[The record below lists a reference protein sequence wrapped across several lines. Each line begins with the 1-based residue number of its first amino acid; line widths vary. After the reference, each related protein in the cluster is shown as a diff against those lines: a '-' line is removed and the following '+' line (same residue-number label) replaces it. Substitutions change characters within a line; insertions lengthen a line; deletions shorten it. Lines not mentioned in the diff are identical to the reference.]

1 MKEVIIMCSI
11 DASKVFDRVNILLL
25 VVDFLESNNIL
36 YEHQYGFRKGHSTNH
51 AVITL
56 VERVAKALDTGKIVV
71 GVYLDIRKAFDAI
84 DHPILLRKLYSLGIR
99 GNLYTWIKSYLTNR
113 SQFVMYNNSKSE
125 TKFIT
130 HGVPQGSI
138 LGPLFFIVFMNDF
151 SRASNIL
158 FSILFADDT
167 TVIIEGQNY
176 NNLILTLNTEL
187 NKLDVWLQANKL
199 TLNTDKTH
207 YMVFHRARIKSKTGK
222 ISIRNNAIDEVK
234 STKFLG
240 VIIDDKLKWTEHIQ
254 YIKNKIS
261 KSIGILIKI
270 RPYLDKVTL
279 RNLYFTFVY
288 PYLIY
293 CVEVWGNACDTH
305 LDPIIKI
312 QKKCVRVIT
321 FSHYLEPTE
330 SLFKDLKILAFKKL
344 VIQRILLLM
353 FKHNIGIVPK
363 PIASLFTKKK

>member
-1 MKEVIIMCSI
+1 
-11 DASKVFDRVNILLL
+11 
-25 VVDFLESNNIL
+25 
-36 YEHQYGFRKGHSTNH
+36 
-51 AVITL
+51 
-56 VERVAKALDTGKIVV
+56 
-71 GVYLDIRKAFDAI
+71 
-84 DHPILLRKLYSLGIR
+84 
-99 GNLYTWIKSYLTNR
+99 
-113 SQFVMYNNSKSE
+113 
-125 TKFIT
+125 
-130 HGVPQGSI
+130 
-138 LGPLFFIVFMNDF
+138 
-151 SRASNIL
+151 
-158 FSILFADDT
+158 
-167 TVIIEGQNY
+167 
-176 NNLILTLNTEL
+176 
-187 NKLDVWLQANKL
+187 
-199 TLNTDKTH
+199 
-207 YMVFHRARIKSKTGK
+207 MVFHRARKKSKTGK

-240 VIIDDKLKWTEHIQ
+240 AIIDDKLKWTEHIQ

-330 SLFKDLKILAFKKL
+330 SLFKDLKILLFKKL

-353 FKHNIGIVPK
+353 VKHNIGIVPK
-363 PIASLFTKKK
+363 PIASLYTKKKRKS

>member
-1 MKEVIIMCSI
+1 M
-11 DASKVFDRVNILLL
+11 
-25 VVDFLESNNIL
+25 
-36 YEHQYGFRKGHSTNH
+36 
-51 AVITL
+51 
-56 VERVAKALDTGKIVV
+56 
-71 GVYLDIRKAFDAI
+71 
-84 DHPILLRKLYSLGIR
+84 
-99 GNLYTWIKSYLTNR
+99 
-113 SQFVMYNNSKSE
+113 
-125 TKFIT
+125 
-130 HGVPQGSI
+130 
-138 LGPLFFIVFMNDF
+138 
-151 SRASNIL
+151 
-158 FSILFADDT
+158 
-167 TVIIEGQNY
+167 
-176 NNLILTLNTEL
+176 
-187 NKLDVWLQANKL
+187 WLQANKL

-240 VIIDDKLKWTEHIQ
+240 VTIDDKLKWTEHIQ
-254 YIKNKIS
+254 YIKNEIS
-261 KSIGILIKI
+261 KSNGILIKI
-270 RPYLDKVTL
+270 KPDLDKVTL

-344 VIQRILLLM
+344 VIQRILPMMFYCAKTYCLIIYQKKVKFIIIILDIVARFIQRLVNLKQHIELLVIM
-353 FKHNIGIVPK
+353 QF
-363 PIASLFTKKK
+363 

>member
-1 MKEVIIMCSI
+1 MKNV
-11 DASKVFDRVNILLL
+11 DRISYRL
-25 VVDFLESNNIL
+25 
-36 YEHQYGFRKGHSTNH
+36 
-51 AVITL
+51 
-56 VERVAKALDTGKIVV
+56 
-71 GVYLDIRKAFDAI
+71 
-84 DHPILLRKLYSLGIR
+84 
-99 GNLYTWIKSYLTNR
+99 NLH
-113 SQFVMYNNSKSE
+113 F
-125 TKFIT
+125 
-130 HGVPQGSI
+130 
-138 LGPLFFIVFMNDF
+138 
-151 SRASNIL
+151 
-158 FSILFADDT
+158 
-167 TVIIEGQNY
+167 
-176 NNLILTLNTEL
+176 
-187 NKLDVWLQANKL
+187 L
-199 TLNTDKTH
+199 TLNTDETH

-240 VIIDDKLKWTEHIQ
+240 VIIDDKLKWIEHIQ

-293 CVEVWGNACDTH
+293 CVEVWGNAYDKH

-312 QKKCVRVIT
+312 QKNSVRIIT
-321 FSHYLEPTE
+321 FSHYLEPTA
-330 SLFKDLKILAFKKL
+330 SLFKNLKILAFKKL

-363 PIASLFTKKK
+363 PIVSLFTVTKKRKFIIIILDIVARFIQRLVNLKQHIELLVIMQF